1 MANILLAEDDAA
13 ERGLLARGL
22 AGDGHKVVEA
32 ENGQLALQQLQA
44 NPSGFSI
51 LVTDVEMPELDGI
64 ELARRAFAANPA
76 IKVLLISGFAG
87 SMDKAADIIARGA
100 RTLTKPVQLEKVRSE
115 VKALAG

>member
-1 MANILLAEDDAA
+1 MASILLAEDDAA

-22 AGDGHKVVEA
+22 TGDGHSVVEA
-32 ENGQLALQQLQA
+32 ENGQIALQMFQA
-44 NPSGFSI
+44 SPTAFSV

-64 ELARRAFAANPA
+64 ELARRVMSANAA

-87 SMDKAADIIARGA
+87 SSDKAADIIARGA
-100 RTLTKPVQLEKVRSE
+100 RSLTKPVQLEKVRAE